1 MSIAGRRAQG
11 EDSEDEMQAN
21 EDEMEDAFELPDYL
35 DWMDQKEQDQFVR
48 EMNKANKNEDD
59 LENMTET
66 DLKDLGIESES
77 TRVKMLDKIR
87 FYFGSYVHSYD
98 GSDGSSSPGSPLLL
112 HDTVDSKLDRRLS
125 IFAHGW
131 SKLNRVSTDFSRIT
145 TIPGRVED
153 RMISIHWRPCQH
165 TLFLNFNNVRD
176 LHAKYVEHIQN
187 F

>member
-87 FYFGSYVHSYD
+87 FYFGTYVHSYD
-98 GSDGSSSPGSPLLL
+98 GSDGSSDEELQTLALDAVLMEAGNPGKRKATEGGNGKEPEDKGRGK
-112 HDTVDSKLDRRLS
+112 DTSKYANLWVKR
-125 IFAHGW
+125 
-131 SKLNRVSTDFSRIT
+131 T
-145 TIPGRVED
+145 
-153 RMISIHWRPCQH
+153 
-165 TLFLNFNNVRD
+165 
-176 LHAKYVEHIQN
+176 
-187 F
+187 